1 MSRPAAPTGTGPS
14 GPQAPGRLGA
24 SRLCCSLAPA
34 HPGRGPRVT
43 PGHPGR
49 KSRQEPPAG
58 RARGARRGARRHSAQ
73 RHRRPGRLGGPRRR
87 LLPRHHRR
95 RAVRAEG
102 WRHLAGHRHQPGR
115 PPQGSPGTGATAA
128 SLAAGDTRCGNG
140 GASITDGTG
149 NTACACNGGAGA
161 LDLHSFSVAS
171 TAALTWTPGQA
182 PAVVPGLSVQ
192 VTPAIASTYF
202 VNADIWLALNVT
214 ATTAAYGSFADGL
227 FIGTGG
233 SYGAVDS
240 SAPNDTIPLSG
251 AVSLSPGAHTI
262 DIRCT
267 ADSSSANV
275 GVGLSKRHDGPPGK
289 LTENHGRPGTIRSA
303 GPAQVSPRGP
313 ADDPGLPGTSGGGPK
328 RRLWPT

>member
-1 MSRPAAPTGTGPS
+1 MLSGTG
-14 GPQAPGRLGA
+14 
-24 SRLCCSLAPA
+24 APA
-34 HPGRGPRVT
+34 V
-43 PGHPGR
+43 
-49 KSRQEPPAG
+49 S
-58 RARGARRGARRHSAQ
+58 
-73 RHRRPGRLGGPRRR
+73 
-87 LLPRHHRR
+87 
-95 RAVRAEG
+95 
-102 WRHLAGHRHQPGR
+102 AGHDGDFYLDTTAGVLYGPKASGTW
-115 PPQGSPGTGATAA
+115 PATGISLTGPQGSPGTGATVA

-149 NTACACNGGAGA
+149 NTAYACNGGTGA

-171 TAALTWTPGQA
+171 TAALTLTPGQA

-214 ATTAAYGSFADGL
+214 ATTAACGSFADGL

-275 GVGLSKRHDGPPGK
+275 G
-289 LTENHGRPGTIRSA
+289 GRLEQAS
-303 GPAQVSPRGP
+303 
-313 ADDPGLPGTSGGGPK
+313 
-328 RRLWPT
+328 